1 MIPYA
6 TVTVVGRQQ
15 MGSIIYRHPIL
26 NSVIYQEMA
35 ESVWY
40 RQRVKL
46 RGVRCGGLGL
56 YNVHLQEFG
65 V

>member
-6 TVTVVGRQQ
+6 MVTVGGRQQ
-15 MGSIIYRHPIL
+15 KGSIIYRHPIL
-26 NSVIYQEMA
+26 NSVTYQEMA

-46 RGVRCGGLGL
+46 TGVRCGGLGF